1 MPDVFKT
8 SPSRAVPPFVL
19 ALDVGSTASRGS
31 LYDARGLPIAGS
43 KLRLAHSFTTATDG
57 TSTVDA
63 DAIAVELAQIID
75 FVTKAAQGRAIA
87 GVAIDTPPRT
97 SWVWTPPGRPSP
109 RATRMRTAVV
119 HPR

>member
-1 MPDVFKT
+1 MPDVFKA
-8 SPSRAVPPFVL
+8 SLSEAVPPFVL

-63 DAIAVELAQIID
+63 DRQRFSASA
-75 FVTKAAQGRAIA
+75 TKDAARFSTSSTS
-87 GVAIDTPPRT
+87 TPR
-97 SWVWTPPGRPSP
+97 G
-109 RATRMRTAVV
+109 
-119 HPR
+119 

>member
-8 SPSRAVPPFVL
+8 SLSRAVPPFVL

-63 DAIAVELAQIID
+63 DAIAV
-75 FVTKAAQGRAIA
+75 
-87 GVAIDTPPRT
+87 
-97 SWVWTPPGRPSP
+97 
-109 RATRMRTAVV
+109 
-119 HPR
+119 